1 MIEVVYCMR
10 RKEGLTPEQF
20 LDHWERVH
28 APIVTRN
35 LQTLRLA
42 GYERIV
48 PLRGTP
54 FSARVERR
62 NAMQAPYDGLARLRW
77 ASEDDMR
84 HSFEDEQALAVQRQ
98 LARDEAAFVDT
109 ASSCRW
115 VARTER
121 HL

>member
-1 MIEVVYCMR
+1 MIEVIYCMR
-10 RKEGLTPEQF
+10 RKEGLSLEQF
-20 LDHWERVH
+20 LDYWGGVH
-28 APIVTRN
+28 APIVTQN

-48 PLRGTP
+48 PLRTP
-54 FSARVERR
+54 FSERVERR
-62 NAMQAPYDGLARLRW
+62 NSMQAPYDGIARLRW

-109 ASSCRW
+109 ANSCRW